1 MIIGRSGPARVV
13 FGDFEGKTVQEIVR
27 EYLRDDKKYSL
38 IQEENFGADPLEITM
53 DKIIIKEK
61 AILFPVASE
70 NSGRAHIWFLDSDLM
85 IPSASYEIT
94 DKSLV
99 SYTISRRQTIYVY
112 FNRIMAKFAIIPINN

>member
-1 MIIGRSGPARVV
+1 MRKLLNLVAPKSPS
-13 FGDFEGKTVQEIVR
+13 F
-27 EYLRDDKKYSL
+27 
-38 IQEENFGADPLEITM
+38 DPLEITM

-85 IPSASYEIT
+85 IPSASYKIT

-99 SYTISRRQTIYVY
+99 SYTISQRQIIYVY
-112 FNRIMAKFAIIPINN
+112 FNRIMAKFEIIPINN